1 MTMQSHRSD
10 VPPARD
16 AESLAI
22 MPARRSTARD
32 VIHHIFR
39 DPVGL
44 IGLVLVLGFLLS
56 GALGPFIA
64 PYDPNLQ
71 HLDARFERPSGTFLL
86 GTDELGRD
94 MLSRILH
101 ASRTGVI
108 VAVSVTGIASLIGTV
123 LGAFGGY
130 LGGFVDLVI
139 GRLIDLVQSF
149 PYLLF
154 VIFMNAT
161 LTPLVARLLTD
172 SADGVPNATIQYT
185 LVIGV
190 LGFLLWGSTA
200 RLMRGQVMALRERE
214 FVLAA
219 RAEGAKTWTIVRR
232 HLLPHAIG
240 PVIVSASITF
250 GGALLL
256 EASLSFLGI
265 GIQPPN
271 ASLGS
276 MIEQNSSQWRHHPG
290 VILIPAAVLAVVL
303 VGTSFLGDSLN
314 DALDPKRK
322 RR

>member
-1 MTMQSHRSD
+1 MTSMELSAPTGGISI
-10 VPPARD
+10 D
-16 AESLAI
+16 A
-22 MPARRSTARD
+22 PKRKSTTLG
-32 VIHHIFR
+32 ILLHILR

-44 IGLVLVLGFLLS
+44 IGLILVVGFILV
-56 GALGPFIA
+56 GIFGPIFA
-64 PYDPNLQ
+64 PHDPNLQ
-71 HLDARFERPSGTFLL
+71 HLDQRFAEPSLTFLF

-94 MLSRILH
+94 LLSRILH

-108 VAVSVTGIASLIGTV
+108 VAVAVTGIATLIGVT
-123 LGAFGGY
+123 LGALAGY
-130 LGGFVDLVI
+130 LGGWVDVI
-139 GRLIDLVQSF
+139 ISRLIDLVQSF

-161 LTPLVARLLTD
+161 LTPLVARLISGRDDTTPD
-172 SADGVPNATIQYT
+172 AFVQYT

-190 LGFLLWGSTA
+190 LGFILWGGTA
-200 RLMRGQVMALRERE
+200 RLMRGQVMALTARE
-214 FVLAA
+214 FVMAA
-219 RAEGAKTWTIVRR
+219 HAEGAKTWMIIRR

-256 EASLSFLGI
+256 EAALSFLGI

-276 MIEQNSSQWRHHPG
+276 MIEQNSSQWRYHPG
-290 VILIPAAVLAVVL
+290 LILLPSAVLALVL